1 MTVCCCDCRVCYP
14 AHLLK
19 SMKNE
24 YIEGYYEDL
33 GERVAKTLTR
43 KSQQCEYLSRGGTKL
58 YSQITKGWQG
68 DKKVTEKE
76 VLPPPS
82 KKRRTCTLKQPN
94 YIAPEEKAIV
104 SITPNP
110 EDRKTLTEV
119 KVCLLG
125 SEELTDLLRTENW
138 SRSCAREGFCE
149 TNGNWRLVWRAEA
162 ILKSVPGI
170 ADDAWKESIRIKLS
184 VLKLKVESGEIIIEP
199 PRFTKFTERER
210 ADYEEHRD
218 QIHLAAL
225 RHPVWASEYIPGWVL
240 PIPPQLKFATPS
252 ACCCRTC
259 KINS

>member
-1 MTVCCCDCRVCYP
+1 MTVCCCDFPVCCP
-14 AHLLK
+14 ANLLK
-19 SMKNE
+19 SMQNE

-104 SITPNP
+104 SIAPNP

-125 SEELTDLLRTENW
+125 S
-138 SRSCAREGFCE
+138 APF
-149 TNGNWRLVWRAEA
+149 
-162 ILKSVPGI
+162 
-170 ADDAWKESIRIKLS
+170 
-184 VLKLKVESGEIIIEP
+184 
-199 PRFTKFTERER
+199 
-210 ADYEEHRD
+210 
-218 QIHLAAL
+218 
-225 RHPVWASEYIPGWVL
+225 
-240 PIPPQLKFATPS
+240 
-252 ACCCRTC
+252 
-259 KINS
+259 